1 MQRNLFTFLLTLS
14 LLVSTSLLKAQGQ
27 DERDGYL
34 QTYGQVWGFLKYFN
48 PSALPDP
55 VAWDQQLRKDYSTIQ
70 TLSSPADFETFLEQ
84 FIRPYIPKD
93 IRYTRPSALPG
104 MTLPSFGW
112 INEDRISPGI
122 RKELLLI
129 LKHGKA
135 KPHPSF
141 SVSDGL
147 VPVFDAEKSDPIDSL
162 PNEAGRYLALTRF
175 WNVINYFAPNLDL
188 CDRWD
193 EAYPHFIPAFRHVN
207 SYRSYCMQVQ
217 KLASRMNDG
226 HGYVNLLPGNKNQV
240 APPYRLPLG
249 LEYIE
254 GQTYI
259 VSVIDT
265 VKGKLSVLHPG
276 DRILSINDRPMEA
289 LWDSLLPVISGS
301 NALYKRELGCKLKLI
316 KSWYANNTLVV
327 LRGTDTIRTQVTA
340 SLPVSHPSWAQT
352 DPIKTSWRIIHD
364 SVSGN
369 DIGYVNM
376 GALKRKEVKIAF
388 HAFRKAPFVMID
400 CRDYPNSTIYK
411 VMNQLTLR
419 GGAFMKFNRIRF
431 DDPGTMDW
439 QLSSKPRGLMM
450 KLIVRLIIGKPDKK
464 NRHYYKGKVILLVD
478 HFTMSQGEFSVMAF
492 QLAPQVITIGRQTA
506 GADGNAVPVPLPGGL
521 TVSYSSLGVF
531 YPDGTRTQQQGIR
544 LDIRVPETRV
554 SLIGKDDIYLR
565 ALEYMRTGR

>member
-14 LLVSTSLLKAQGQ
+14 LLFSISLLKAQGQ
-27 DERDGYL
+27 DERDRYL

-55 VAWDQQLRKDYSTIQ
+55 AAWDQQLRKDYSTIQ
-70 TLSSPADFETFLEQ
+70 TLSNPADFEIFLEQ

-93 IRYTRPSALPG
+93 ISYTRPSALPG

-129 LKHGKA
+129 LQHGKG

-141 SVSDGL
+141 QVSDDV
-147 VPVFDAEKSDPIDSL
+147 VPIFDTEKSNPVDSL
-162 PNEAGRYLALTRF
+162 PDEAGRYLALTRF

-188 CDRWD
+188 CDQWD
-193 EAYPHFIPAFRHVN
+193 KVYPHFIPAFRQVN

-226 HGYVNLLPGNKNQV
+226 HGFVNLLPGNKNQV
-240 APPYRLPLG
+240 VPPYLFPFG
-249 LEYIE
+249 MEYIE

-259 VSVIDT
+259 VSVIDS
-265 VKGKLSVLHPG
+265 VKGKPSGLRQG
-276 DRILSINDRPMEA
+276 DQLVSINGRPMEA

-316 KSWYANNTLVV
+316 KTWYANNTLVV
-327 LRGTDTIRTQVTA
+327 LRGTDTIRAQVTA
-340 SLPVSHPSWAQT
+340 SLPVPHPSWVRT
-352 DPIKTSWRIIHD
+352 DLPKKSWKLIHD
-364 SVSGN
+364 SVSGK
-369 DIGYVNM
+369 DAGYVDI
-376 GALKRKEVKIAF
+376 GALKGKEVKTAF
-388 HAFRKAPFVMID
+388 HAFRNIPFVIID

-411 VMNQLTLR
+411 VMNQLTPH
-419 GGAFMKFNRIRF
+419 GGEFMKFSRIRF

-439 QLSSKPRGLMM
+439 RMSAKPKGLMM
-450 KLIVRLIIGKPDKK
+450 KLAVRAVIGKQNKK

-521 TVSYSSLGVF
+521 TISYSSVGVF

-565 ALEYMRTGR
+565 AIEYMRTGR